1 MTWFANLKTMTKLLI
16 GFALVGMI
24 MGFVGFEGFSAMK
37 EIFASLDNVYNKQ
50 YKPAM
55 VLTEIKEK
63 VHQVQGNVFGSVLE
77 DLASDRL
84 LYIDRLNQ
92 LDDAIIKEMAEYKGM
107 ITAPSVLEAFEE
119 FQKAWDEYDHIR
131 DEKILKPIKEK
142 NLDDAKASMHG
153 EAAVKYRG
161 VVDAINVVVAAK
173 EKIAQE
179 KYDSALITFEDS
191 KKQLTLII
199 VGGIALGLL
208 LGWAISLMIS
218 RALNQVSELTQVAAG
233 GDLSRRLSI
242 ETKDEVGVMAQA
254 FNSMMDKIAD
264 VIAQVQGGASGIVSA
279 AEQVSSSSQS
289 LSQGTSE
296 QAASV
301 EETTSSLEQMNAS
314 ITQNAENSRQMEQ
327 MAHKGAKDSE
337 ESGKAVTEMVDAM
350 KSIAE
355 KISIIEEIAYQTN
368 LLALNAAIEAARAG
382 QHGKGFA
389 VVATEVRKLAE
400 RSQTAAKEIG
410 GMATGSVKVAER
422 AGQLLNELVPSI
434 KKTADLVQEV
444 AAASREQSS
453 GVGQINKAMS
463 QVDQVTQRN
472 ASAAEEL
479 AGTAEEMASQAE
491 ALQQAVA
498 FFKVSR
504 KAEGF
509 RTAPVSHPVTHFAKP
524 AKAARAQHEPLS
536 PGYHEAK
543 GNGAALTTG
552 GSEHEF
558 KRF

>member
-1 MTWFANLKTMTKLLI
+1 MTKLLL
-16 GFALVGMI
+16 GFALVGVI
-24 MGFVGFEGFSAMK
+24 MGFVGSEGLSDMK
-37 EIFASLDNVYNKQ
+37 EIFSSVDHIYNKQ
-50 YKPAM
+50 LKP
-55 VLTEIKEK
+55 VLLLTEIKGK
-63 VHQVQGNVFGSVLE
+63 VHQVQGNVFGTVLE
-77 DLASDRL
+77 DFSGDRL
-84 LYIDRLNQ
+84 IYIEKWNQ
-92 LDDAIIKEMAEYKGM
+92 LDDSIIKEMAEYKEM
-107 ITAPSVLEAFEE
+107 IQDTSVKESFEK
-119 FQKAWDEYDHIR
+119 FQKAWDEYDHLR
-131 DEKILKPIKEK
+131 DERILKPIKE
-142 NLDDAKASMHG
+142 NRVDDAKASMHG
-153 EAAVKYRG
+153 
-161 VVDAINVVVAAK
+161 DVAAK
-173 EKIAQE
+173 YRTVVDMINGVVVIQEKIAKE
-179 KYDSALITFEDS
+179 KYDSALKTFENA
-191 KKQLTLII
+191 KVQLTVII
-199 VGGIALGLL
+199 VGGITLGLL
-208 LGWAISLMIS
+208 LGWVIS
-218 RALNQVSELTQVAAG
+218 RTIARGLAQVCQVAEMAAD

-242 ETKDEVGVMAQA
+242 ETKDEIGIMAQA
-254 FNSMMDKIAD
+254 FNLMMDKISD

-337 ESGKAVTEMVDAM
+337 ESGKAVIETVDAM

-382 QHGKGFA
+382 QHGRGFA

-410 GMATGSVKVAER
+410 GMAAGSVKVAER
-422 AGQLLNELVPSI
+422 AGQLLNDLVPSI

-491 ALQQAVA
+491 ALQQSVA
-498 FFKVSR
+498 FFRIGGKTEASR
-504 KAEGF
+504 MGAIHHP
-509 RTAPVSHPVTHFAKP
+509 TAHIVKPAAKP
-524 AKAARAQHEPLS
+524 PKVLRAEHEPLI
-536 PGYHEAK
+536 PAHDEVK
-543 GNGAALTTG
+543 ENGAAVG
-552 GSEHEF
+552 AGNGNHEF
-558 KRF
+558 RRF